1 MEKVRKKKL
10 DFMVDDD
17 LLTMIETMT
26 ADHCQGNR
34 SFALRK
40 LVATGYFVL
49 IGQEKKEPPVAS
61 RRRMMG
67 RTTQAKQ
74 AEEFLTHV

>member
-1 MEKVRKKKL
+1 METVRKKKL
-10 DFMVDDD
+10 DFVVDDD

-26 ADHCQGNR
+26 ADCQGNR

-40 LVATGYFVL
+40 LIATGYSVL
-49 IGQEKKEPPVAS
+49 IGQGKKEPPVAS
-61 RRRMMG
+61 RRRMVG